1 MIRVWV
7 LLFALLVPFE
17 ASAHVSFTWL
27 GTTGSYITDGTT
39 SILIDPVVSRP
50 SLWDILVS
58 NPLTTDKELVK
69 STLQKL
75 DIKNVHAV
83 LITHSH
89 YDHAMD
95 SPDFVRMTSSTLMGS
110 SSTANV
116 GRGGGLSEKQIR
128 IVPYGEVIT
137 FGKFKVTF
145 LKAIHSPIV
154 FNYQLFSGEI
164 EKPLVHP
171 AAAKDY
177 KMGGS
182 YSFLIEHPDG
192 IIYFHPASRVG
203 SDETQKKA
211 DILFQGIASRISDQN
226 VVENIVSP
234 VSPRILIPLHF
245 DDFFSPV
252 GNRLKTL
259 FGVNLPGFL
268 AAMKRLAP
276 QVQAIVPSYGERI
289 ELFR

>member
-7 LLFALLVPFE
+7 LLFSLLAPFE

-27 GTTGSYITDGTT
+27 GTTGTYITDGTT
-39 SILIDPVVSRP
+39 AILIDPVVSRP
-50 SLWDILVS
+50 SLWEILLS
-58 NPLTTDKELVK
+58 RPLTTDKEQVK
-69 STLQKL
+69 AAIQKL
-75 DIKNVHAV
+75 EIKNVQAV

-89 YDHAMD
+89 HDHAMD
-95 SPDFVRMTSSTLMGS
+95 SPEFTKLTSSVLTGS
-110 SSTANV
+110 NSTANI
-116 GRGGGLSEKQIR
+116 GRGGGLPEKQIR
-128 IVPYGEVIT
+128 VVQYGDVIS

-154 FNYQLFSGEI
+154 FNYQMFSGEI
-164 EKPLVHP
+164 EKPLVQP

-192 IIYFHPASRVG
+192 MIYFHPASRVG
-203 SDETQKKA
+203 TDEIQKKA
-211 DILFQGIASRISDQN
+211 DVLFQGIASRISDQD
-226 VVENIVSP
+226 IVDKIVTP
-234 VSPRILIPLHF
+234 VSPKILIPLHF

-252 GNRLKTL
+252 GDRLKTL

-268 AAMKRLAP
+268 AAMKTRASG
-276 QVQAIVPSYGERI
+276 VQTIVPKYGERV
-289 ELFR
+289 ELFK